1 MVISFVVAA
10 SENNAIGKNNELL
23 WRLPNDT
30 KFFKNITWAMPCIMG
45 RKTFESLGK
54 ALNGRTNI
62 VITRQDDWK
71 GEDAVPVKSIQEAL
85 KAAEATDSKEV
96 FVIGGAQIY
105 KEMIPMANKIY
116 ITRVHASFSDADAFF
131 PEINSNEWQLT
142 SNQDF
147 PIDDKHAYEYSFQV
161 WERNH

>member
-1 MVISFVVAA
+1 MNISFVVAA

-54 ALNGRTNI
+54 ALNGRKNI

-71 GEDAVPVKSIQEAL
+71 GEDAIVVKNIQDAL

-105 KEMIPMANKIY
+105 KEMLPMANKIY
-116 ITRVHASFSDADAFF
+116 ITRVHASFDDADAFF
-131 PEINSNEWQLT
+131 PEINTNEWQLT
-142 SNQDF
+142 NNQDF
-147 PIDDKHAYEYSFQV
+147 PIDGKHAYEYSFQV
-161 WERNH
+161 WERK